1 MQKLLKLS
9 KLLLVPLLILSG
21 CNVVNIHKFSSL
33 YIDSF
38 TFRETIQYAKY
49 MEVTPEAIDNELNK
63 EIYTTLL
70 SRVTTYDVNFSEE
83 DINTLNQTINEFR
96 KQEVKIILINADE
109 KSMSA
114 KVKVYISN
122 AYDLLTKELRENV
135 TTDKSS
141 EQYNSEVIKSLNN
154 TIKNAKNE
162 DTIEVTIEIEI
173 DPITRKYYISSQSQ
187 KTIIEF
193 VLGLN

>member
-21 CNVVNIHKFSSL
+21 CSVVNIHKFSSL

-49 MEVTPEAIDNELNK
+49 MEVSPETIDNELNE

-122 AYDLLTKELRENV
+122 AYDLLTEELRENV

-193 VLGLN
+193 VLGLK

>member
-1 MQKLLKLS
+1 
-9 KLLLVPLLILSG
+9 
-21 CNVVNIHKFSSL
+21 
-33 YIDSF
+33 
-38 TFRETIQYAKY
+38 